1 MADWLI
7 DVIKVTIGVSLALL
21 AHWIAFVRLKWKLK
35 QDRKTK
41 WAEKSSPIYAEGL
54 EFIYAVEQNQAN
66 HDELDRIIEKWK
78 KWFPPN
84 ANTLPSSVVDAI
96 LKAMY
101 GTSALTMSLHN
112 QDSSIEIRNTFKEKL
127 QTAKMMLL
135 ESKDIGWLPEDLR

>member
-1 MADWLI
+1 MAGWLI
-7 DVIKVTIGVSLALL
+7 DVIKVTIGVVLALL

-41 WAEKSSPIYAEGL
+41 LAEKRSPIYAEGL

-66 HDELDRIIEKWK
+66 HEELDRILEKWK

-84 ANTLPSSVVDAI
+84 ANTLPPSISGAI
-96 LKAMY
+96 LGAINW
-101 GTSALTMSLHN
+101 TSALSMSLHN
-112 QDSSIEIRNTFKEKL
+112 QDSNIEIRNTFKEKL
-127 QTAKMMLL
+127 QTAKKMLT